1 MLDAEMATLPATEFE
16 PGRFTPPPASIAKF
30 GAVSTA
36 PVTAVTDPGVTI
48 FRFVTFADK
57 NVELAAT
64 VTFPEAVL
72 PIWSVVAL
80 RNVFPAAGIARA
92 EADASPRTMPRPA
105 VR

>member
-1 MLDAEMATLPATEFE
+1 MLDAEIATFPATEFE
-16 PGRFTPPPASIAKF
+16 PGRFTPPPASIARL
-30 GAVSTA
+30 GAVRIA
-36 PVTAVTDPGVTI
+36 PVTAVTEPEVTI
-48 FRFVTFADK
+48 FRFVTFADA

-72 PIWSVVAL
+72 PNWSVVAL

-92 EADASPRTMPRPA
+92 EADASPSTMPRPA